1 MSLGFIDAQNA
12 PRHCGRRASA
22 IRRSLIGEH
31 PGPPKMMETP
41 RKIPYSPRPR
51 SNRPLSLGPSAMAR
65 RAIAKSWQSVVFR
78 RVPEVSRNPALAP
91 LLLAAAESRLQ
102 RYPSETEVWSTLGS
116 VGVSVSGSMAFDDWH
131 RTYCET
137 KHPCARGQSDWLPCW
152 SICASPKQSFSKK
165 RRQTM

>member
-1 MSLGFIDAQNA
+1 
-12 PRHCGRRASA
+12 
-22 IRRSLIGEH
+22 
-31 PGPPKMMETP
+31 MMETP

-91 LLLAAAESRLQ
+91 FLLAAAESRLE

-116 VGVSVSGSMAFDDWH
+116 VGVSVSGSMASTIGTGLIAK
-131 RTYCET
+131 RNTPALESSPTGYSV
-137 KHPCARGQSDWLPCW
+137 GQFVRRRSKASRRSAGRRCSFISSSLKNSVLIRRPQ
-152 SICASPKQSFSKK
+152 SIGFANTGDSVLTIPLS
-165 RRQTM
+165 